1 MTARRRQIED
11 VASALFSE
19 RGYAA
24 TSMRDIARALDLQGG
39 SLYAHIPSKEAVL
52 WSIVD
57 DAARRFH
64 AAVRPVADGP
74 GPATERL
81 RAMIHAHV
89 LVLAESLERA
99 SVYLFE
105 WTFLGPERR
114 EQVARSRAAYQALFE
129 QVIAEGR
136 AAGELADAD
145 GKLAAIFVLSALNGL
160 PRWYRPDG
168 PLPVG
173 AVAEH
178 FAGMV
183 LGGLARRDQAET
195 RLPAGPTRVRRGDGT
210 RVDGTR
216 VDGTRVDG
224 TRVDGTR
231 GEGTRGEGTRGE
243 GTRGEGTRATR
254 AMGE

>member
-11 VASALFSE
+11 VASALFGG

-57 DAARRFH
+57 DAAQRFH
-64 AAVRPVADGP
+64 NAVRPLADGP
-74 GPATERL
+74 GPAADRL

-89 LVLAESLERA
+89 GVLAESLERA

-129 QVIAEGR
+129 RVIAEGR
-136 AAGELADAD
+136 AAGELAAAE
-145 GKLAAIFVLSALNGL
+145 GKLAAIFALSALNGL

-168 PLPVG
+168 PLSPG
-173 AVAEH
+173 AMAEEL
-178 FAGMV
+178 ADMV
-183 LGGLARRDQAET
+183 LLGLAVRAPVEPAART
-195 RLPAGPTRVRRGDGT
+195 RPPGRLRQVTVPAGDGAPAQ
-210 RVDGTR
+210 REH
-216 VDGTRVDG
+216 
-224 TRVDGTR
+224 
-231 GEGTRGEGTRGE
+231 EG
-243 GTRGEGTRATR
+243 AQP
-254 AMGE
+254 